1 MSNQNAAAKYDLVL
15 ERTFDAPIE
24 LVWQAWTD
32 PAQLAQWWGPKCFTN
47 PVCRADVRPGGKI
60 YVEMRAPD
68 GTVYPMSGTYEEVV
82 KPERIVFKSG
92 ALDEKGN
99 PKFEIH
105 TAVTF
110 TEVNGKTALKLEAKV
125 LNMTSADAE
134 QHLSGMRMGW
144 SQSLDRLAALVTGE
158 AIQ

>member
-1 MSNQNAAAKYDLVL
+1 MNNENAAKYDLVL

-32 PAQLAQWWGPKCFTN
+32 PIQLQQWWGPKCFTN
-47 PVCRADVRPGGKI
+47 PVCRADVRPGGAI
-60 YVEMRAPD
+60 YIEMRAPD
-68 GTVYPMSGTYEEVV
+68 GTIYPMGGTYEEVV
-82 KPERIVFKSG
+82 KFERIVFKSA

-99 PKFEIH
+99 PKFEIQ
-105 TAVTF
+105 TSVTF
-110 TEVNGKTALKLEAKV
+110 AEANGKTALKLEAKV

-134 QHLSGMRMGW
+134 QHLGGMRMGW
-144 SQSLDRLAALVTGE
+144 SQSLDRLGALVTGE